1 MKKNQVSIFS
11 TLKKLFT
18 LLIFLFL
25 FSGVAFNNITGA
37 PDYPPVQN
45 IEITGTVTG
54 QGTKE
59 PLIGVNVI
67 IEGTTKGTLT
77 DYNGNYVIEV
87 PSSESVLVFSYI
99 GYETQKIQVNDR
111 TVINVQMVADNFQ
124 LDELVVI
131 GYGTQKKKLVTGATA
146 QVSGSEIQN
155 VNTTSTLRALQSQS
169 PGVSIIST
177 SGRPDAEFKINIRG
191 LGTTGNAEP
200 LIVINGIAGGDLRN
214 ISPSDIESV
223 DILKDA
229 ASAAIYG
236 ARAANGVIL
245 VTTKQGRAGEP
256 VITYDGYYGV
266 QNPEK
271 NLEMVN
277 AREYM
282 TLINEAEANSEK
294 RETDFENALPENVWE
309 NIQSGW
315 EGTDWLREL
324 TNVNAPVSSHALNIT
339 GGNEKSVYSL
349 GTSYLSQEAI
359 LGNPIKEK
367 FDRYTF
373 RINSRHVL
381 KEKNERDII
390 RIGENLLYTF
400 KKNRNQT
407 NGAWRWLSSTP
418 LLPLRD
424 STGNYTRDDYLGF
437 YSPLN
442 PVAYQYYNSYNE
454 QKLHDIRM
462 NAYLEIEPVRNL
474 TFRSN
479 FGYSISSV
487 SARDFTPQ
495 YDIGTGNNA
504 LNQVDKTSQYLN
516 LGMSYR
522 NENILTYQFSIQNR
536 HNFTTLIGQS
546 IEKTGLGESIS
557 GRNTNSLFDSFE
569 YAYLVNTP
577 SINSGSTELTG
588 GPLREW
594 ALASFFGRVNYDL
607 DETYL
612 FTAIVRRDGS
622 SNFAPDER
630 WGTFPSVS
638 AGWVISNE
646 DFFMPLKR
654 SMDLLKFR
662 ASWGQNGN
670 QDILPFQFISPFK
683 FVGEN
688 YYFGTDKSVP
698 TVGAYPA
705 ILGNELVSWETS
717 EQLNFGLDCY
727 LFNGSIQLAFDVYEK
742 NTKDWLVN
750 PPTLAVHG
758 ADAGYING
766 GAVENRG
773 VELSVIWKKVLG
785 QFSYNLSGNL
795 GYNKNKIT
803 RIENLRGLI
812 EGNQINE
819 YANGQLPPYRAEV
832 GYPIGYFWG
841 YETDG
846 VFQTQ
851 EQIDEYSGA
860 KANGANTKPGDLI
873 FVDQNKDGEIT
884 SEDRKMIGDPN
895 PDFIFGLSAVFEYA
909 GFDLSVTAAGVAGND
924 ILTAYHSGS
933 IYTDNYP
940 EYMLDR
946 WHGEGTSNRYPR
958 LTASSNRNYT
968 EFSDIYLNKGD
979 YLRIQNLSLGYD
991 FKHLIPGS
999 PVEKFHIYV
1008 ASQNLYTFTK
1018 YIGPNP
1024 EVGADKGIS
1033 GEKPKDWGKGI
1044 DVYFNPIP
1052 RTFVVGVNVMF

>member
-1 MKKNQVSIFS
+1 MKSTTFSLFQSVKGILKSSIV
-11 TLKKLFT
+11 
-18 LLIFLFL
+18 LFL
-25 FSGVAFNNITGA
+25 FSIVICNNISGA
-37 PDYPPVQN
+37 IPYQPKQVF
-45 IEITGTVTG
+45 GTVTD
-54 QGTKE
+54 QDTDE
-59 PLIGVNVI
+59 PLAGVNVI
-67 IEGTTKGTLT
+67 IEGTFTGALT
-77 DYNGNYVIEV
+77 DYSGKYVIDV
-87 PSSESVLVFSYI
+87 PSPEAVLVFSHI
-99 GYETQKIQVNDR
+99 GYETRKIQVSDQ
-111 TVINVQMVADNFQ
+111 TEINVQLVAEEFK
-124 LDELVVI
+124 LDELVVV

-146 QVSGSEIQN
+146 QVSGTDIQN

-191 LGTTGNAEP
+191 LGTTGNSEP
-200 LIVINGIAGGDLRN
+200 LVVINGIAGGDLRN
-214 ISPSDIESV
+214 ISPSDIESI

-245 VTTKQGRAGEP
+245 VTTKQGRSGEP
-256 VITYDGYYGV
+256 VITYDGYHGV

-271 NLEMVN
+271 TLEMVS
-277 AREYM
+277 ARDYM
-282 TLINEAEANSEK
+282 TLINEAESNSGK
-294 RETDFENALPENVWE
+294 PLTDFENVLPENVWE
-309 NIQSGW
+309 MIQSGW
-315 EGTDWLREL
+315 EGTDWLREV
-324 TNVNAPVSSHALNIT
+324 TNVNAPVSSHSINIT
-339 GGNEKSVYSL
+339 GGNEKSTYSL
-349 GTSYLSQEAI
+349 GASYLSQEAI
-359 LGNPIKEK
+359 MGNPVKEK

-381 KEKNERDII
+381 KEKNGREII
-390 RIGENLLYTF
+390 RAGENLLYAF
-400 KKNRNQT
+400 KKNSNQT

-424 STGNYTRDDYLGF
+424 STGNYTRDDYLGH

-442 PVAYQYYNSYNE
+442 PVAYQYYNSDNE
-454 QKLHDIRM
+454 RKLHDIRL

-487 SARDFTPQ
+487 SARDFLPK
-495 YDIGTGNNA
+495 YDIGTGVYA
-504 LNQVDKTSQYLN
+504 LNQVDKTRQSLS
-516 LGMSYR
+516 LGISFR
-522 NENILTYQFSIQNR
+522 NENTLTYQFSIQNR
-536 HNFTTLIGQS
+536 HNFTALIGQS

-577 SINSGSTELTG
+577 NIHSGSTELTG

-594 ALASFFGRVNYDL
+594 ALASFFGRINYDF

-612 FTAIVRRDGS
+612 FTAIIRRDGS

-646 DFFMPLKR
+646 DFFMPLRTSIELMKLR
-654 SMDLLKFR
+654 V
-662 ASWGQNGN
+662 SWGQNGN
-670 QDILPFQFISPFK
+670 QDILPFQFVSPFK
-683 FVGEN
+683 FLGQN

-698 TVGAYPA
+698 TIGAYPA

-717 EQLNFGLDCY
+717 EQMNFGLDCY
-727 LFNGSIQLAFDVYEK
+727 LFKGSIQLAFDVYKK
-742 NTKDWLVN
+742 NTKDWLVS
-750 PPTLAVHG
+750 PPTLAIHG
-758 ADAGYING
+758 AEAGYING
-766 GAVENRG
+766 GAVENKG
-773 VELSVIWKKVLG
+773 VELSIIWKKVLG
-785 QFSYNLSGNL
+785 QFSSRLSGNL

-803 RIENLRGLI
+803 RIENLQGLI

-841 YETDG
+841 YETAG

-851 EQIDEYSGA
+851 EQIDDFSGA

-873 FVDQNKDGEIT
+873 FVDHNGDGEIT

-895 PDFIFGLSAVFEYA
+895 PDFIFGFSAVFEYA
-909 GFDLSVTAAGVAGND
+909 GFDLSITAAGVAGND
-924 ILTAYHSGS
+924 ILTAFHSGS
-933 IYTDNYP
+933 IYVDNYP
-940 EYMLDR
+940 EYKLDR

-958 LTASSNRNYT
+958 LTSSSNRNYT

-991 FKHLIPGS
+991 FKHLFPDS
-999 PVEKFHIYV
+999 PLGKAHLYV

-1033 GEKPKDWGKGI
+1033 GEEPKDWGKGI